1 MEQTK
6 LLEAQMQARRIYNA
20 LGEVA
25 DLSKQIAEAL
35 DRNDPMA
42 VKVLLAMREE
52 PIMTAQLAREALQ
65 QMIGETEN
73 NQRLRELLN
82 GAEAKTSE
90 ETGLAGQVAMNARLL
105 AQVQEMDR
113 AVSKKITRDKSVY
126 EIK

>member
-90 ETGLAGQVAMNARLL
+90 ETGLAGQVAMNTRLL

-126 EIK
+126 EIE